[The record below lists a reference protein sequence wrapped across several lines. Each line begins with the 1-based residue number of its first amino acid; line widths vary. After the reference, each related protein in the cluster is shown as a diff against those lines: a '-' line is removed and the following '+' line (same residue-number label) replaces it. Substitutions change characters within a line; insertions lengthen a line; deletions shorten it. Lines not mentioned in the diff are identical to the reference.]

1 MTDTN
6 STRIVTRDQAAIN
19 RGAFQEIFGDPF
31 AKEPVLGHYQESKKS
46 TSTLVAAKM
55 DFDSGHATNN
65 PARPSI
71 TDFFCD
77 VERIAQIALPDEASV
92 AKFSDTYINETS
104 TTAYTLKERHELEQY
119 IGRLFIA
126 YGISP
131 VSRYFR
137 TVRKSIHRQ

>member
-1 MTDTN
+1 M
-6 STRIVTRDQAAIN
+6 AIN

-31 AKEPVLGHYQESKKS
+31 AKEPVLGHYQETKKS
-46 TSTLVAAKM
+46 SSTLVAAKLN
-55 DFDSGHATNN
+55 FDQGVGTNN

-77 VERIAQIALPDEASV
+77 VERVASIALTDEAAIS
-92 AKFSDTYINETS
+92 KFTDTYINEST
-104 TTAYTLKERHELEQY
+104 TTAYTTEERHKLEQF
-119 IGRLFIA
+119 IGRLLIA

-137 TVRKSIHRQ
+137 TVRKSINRKS